1 MQRLWM
7 HSLNDRMCFPQLQPT
22 SFQSFL
28 AAGPRLSDPR
38 NLGKLNPDLPIYL
51 FSGSEDPVGQELAGI
66 GILLERYR
74 KAGLHD
80 ISHDFYSGGRHEMVN
95 EINRREVLVNLLGW
109 ISKLLERLN
118 LSGER
123 ATHPIGVGTQ

>member
-1 MQRLWM
+1 M

-28 AAGPRLSDPR
+28 GAGPRLFDPR

-95 EINRREVLVNLLGW
+95 EITEEKSWQICLAGY
-109 ISKLLERLN
+109 
-118 LSGER
+118 LSCWKD
-123 ATHPIGVGTQ
+123 